1 MIRCFMEM
9 LISQSSFVV
18 IIMCGN
24 VCCPPLRLPLGPFGL
39 DPAAKRDSAVFGIP
53 PVGEVFK
60 ARLPREFGP
69 VERAKLIQQARR
81 SGPDLEGVEVGKPAF
96 EFLDSEEITC
106 EAVGDDE
113 GGMGATPA
121 FPHAREDVASGSHD
135 CRKVA

>member
-1 MIRCFMEM
+1 
-9 LISQSSFVV
+9 
-18 IIMCGN
+18 
-24 VCCPPLRLPLGPFGL
+24 
-39 DPAAKRDSAVFGIP
+39 
-53 PVGEVFK
+53 VFK

-113 GGMGATPA
+113 GGMSAPPA
-121 FPHAREDVASGSHD
+121 FPHAREDVARSSHD